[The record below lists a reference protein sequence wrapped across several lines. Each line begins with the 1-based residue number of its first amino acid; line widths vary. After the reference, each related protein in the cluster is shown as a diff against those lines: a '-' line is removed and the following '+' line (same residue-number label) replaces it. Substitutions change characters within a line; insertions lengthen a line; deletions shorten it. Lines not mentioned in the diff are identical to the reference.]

1 MATVLDFPKSE
12 ASKLTYYEL
21 RERLPISAIKEIF
34 SQMSA
39 AELATIEYDWRFWG
53 RKHQVPPD
61 ISEFAWFVWLFLGG
75 RGVGK
80 NWAAAN
86 LTNEKAKTHRR
97 LALIGRTAADVRD
110 TMVEG
115 DSGLIAMSPPWF
127 MPKYE
132 STKRRVVWPN
142 GAFAL
147 CFSADEPDLLRGHNL
162 EFAWCDELAAWRR
175 LQKTWDNLLMCLRKG
190 RHPQVVVTTTPRPL
204 KLLKELRADVRTHN
218 SSGTTYDNL
227 ENLAASF
234 LDNVVKRYAGSRLGQ
249 QELLGEILDDN
260 PNALWTLEEL
270 DQHRVLKTPKNLD
283 RIVVA
288 VDPVA
293 AENPDEESSECG
305 IVVCGRKGTKN
316 DNASQAYIIADE
328 SVGEDLARVSEW
340 PKAVITAYHKYQ
352 ADAVVAEKNN
362 GGAMVRAV
370 IQAID
375 RNIRVELVTA
385 SRGKK
390 KRAEPVATV
399 YELGRV
405 HHDGNFGTL
414 EDQLC
419 QWEEG
424 SDMRADR
431 MDALVWGVT
440 ELFGLDK
447 EAPKRR
453 VVRPAVG
460 GNKPQLVGA

>member
-1 MATVLDFPKSE
+1 MAVVLDFPKSE
-12 ASKLTYYEL
+12 ASRLTFHEM
-21 RERLPISAIKEIF
+21 RQRLPISAVYEILE
-34 SQMSA
+34 SLEPQEA
-39 AELATIEYDWRFWG
+39 ATLNFDWRFWG
-53 RKHQVPPD
+53 RPSQVPPD
-61 ISEFAWFVWLFLGG
+61 LLPTGKPWFTWMFLGG

-80 NWAAAN
+80 NWSGAN

-142 GAFAL
+142 GSFAL
-147 CFSADEPDLLRGHNL
+147 CFSADEPNLLRGHNL

-175 LQKTWDNLLMCLRKG
+175 LKETWDNLLMCLRKG
-190 RHPQVVVTTTPRPL
+190 RTPQVIVTTTPRPL
-204 KLLKELRADVRTHN
+204 KILKDIRAMPNTHF
-218 SSGTTYDNL
+218 SKGTTYENL
-227 ENLAASF
+227 ENLAPTF
-234 LDNVVKRYAGSRLGQ
+234 LENVVNKYKGTRLGE
-249 QELLGEILDDN
+249 QELMGEILDDN
-260 PNALWTLEEL
+260 PNALWTLENI
-270 DQHRVLKTPKNLD
+270 DQHRVSRYPQLD

-288 VDPVA
+288 VDPA
-293 AENPDEESSECG
+293 TAENPDEESSEVG
-305 IVVCGRKGTKN
+305 IVVAGRRGTKN
-316 DNASQAYIIADE
+316 DNRSQAYVIADE

-340 PKAVITAYHKYQ
+340 PRAVVTAYHKYR

-362 GGAMVRAV
+362 GGAMVRSV

-375 RNIRVELVTA
+375 RNIPVSLVTA
-385 SRGKK
+385 TRGKK
-390 KRAEPVATV
+390 KRAEPVSTV

-405 HHDGNFGTL
+405 HHDGNFKEL
-414 EDQLC
+414 EDQLT

-431 MDALVWGVT
+431 MDALVWGIT

-447 EAPKRR
+447 EPAKRT
-453 VVRPAVG
+453 VVRPA
-460 GNKPQLVGA
+460 AR